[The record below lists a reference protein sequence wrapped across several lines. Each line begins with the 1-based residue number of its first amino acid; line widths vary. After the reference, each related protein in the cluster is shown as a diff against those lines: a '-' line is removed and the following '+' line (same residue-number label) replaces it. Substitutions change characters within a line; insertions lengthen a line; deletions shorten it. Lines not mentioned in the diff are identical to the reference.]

1 MNEPELL
8 SAEELAN
15 VHLLGL
21 EMRDVWEA
29 DTTTNRDRKRLLR
42 CLIEEVQLRT
52 ERPHYAVRIVWKGGA
67 TTERQV
73 TRGPA
78 GRVRRTPEDTIE
90 LVRKL
95 AAQFDDAQIALIL
108 NKQGRRSGLDIP
120 FTTQAVT
127 SLRGKNRI
135 PKCRAKTITDP
146 HHGPFSAGQ
155 AAHELGV
162 SMCTVHRWL
171 RDGVLAG
178 EHLTPG
184 APWQIVLTDEV
195 RARLTGGD
203 APAGWVGL
211 TEAARRL
218 GVSKS
223 QVAYWVKSGKLTAQ
237 RVTVGKRSCWR
248 IDIESATCG
257 KQPALFDQM
266 TNAHTEE
273 S

>member
-1 MNEPELL
+1 VFLEATQPCAGDAARLANEEARRESEALRLYWAHQVDKAQYEAQRAQRHYLAVEPENRTVARELERRWEVALRELEQVHARAEQAMNEPELL

-52 ERPHYAVRIVWKGGA
+52 ERAHYAVRIVWKGGA

-108 NKQGRRSGLDIP
+108 NKQGRRSGLDI
-120 FTTQAVT
+120 
-127 SLRGKNRI
+127 LW
-135 PKCRAKTITDP
+135 
-146 HHGPFSAGQ
+146 
-155 AAHELGV
+155 V
-162 SMCTVHRWL
+162 SRC
-171 RDGVLAG
+171 
-178 EHLTPG
+178 
-184 APWQIVLTDEV
+184 
-195 RARLTGGD
+195 
-203 APAGWVGL
+203 
-211 TEAARRL
+211 
-218 GVSKS
+218 
-223 QVAYWVKSGKLTAQ
+223 
-237 RVTVGKRSCWR
+237 
-248 IDIESATCG
+248 
-257 KQPALFDQM
+257 
-266 TNAHTEE
+266 
-273 S
+273 